1 MLQVRNLPDD
11 VHERLKARAAE
22 ERMSLSD
29 YVARELS
36 KLVEYRSNAEILADY
51 RRRHPAKG
59 DLRVGADLVRA
70 ARAERAAERDA
81 WIGDAYGDHGDEDS
95 E

>member
-29 YVARELS
+29 YVARELT

-51 RRRHPAKG
+51 RRRHPPTG
-59 DLRVGADLVRA
+59 GPRIGAELVRA
-70 ARAERAAERDA
+70 ARAEREEEREA
-81 WIGDAYGDHGDEDS
+81 WLRGEYPNHTDEDS